1 MSTLAALSITDP
13 KSLINSLGLI
23 GIYLIL
29 FAETGLLVGFFLPG
43 DTLLVI
49 AGVASSGAAAKVVG
63 ARLPLVAL
71 LIGAPLC
78 AIIGAQLGH
87 YLGARFGGGLFNR
100 PDSRLFRREHVDKA
114 EYYFNRFGP
123 AKAVVLARFI
133 PIVRTF
139 LNPVAGLLEMP
150 ARSFLLWNVV
160 GAVAWTES
168 VILLGYNLGD
178 SLAPVIDKYML
189 PVVAFVILIALIPVL
204 VEMLRGRRE
213 SSRRGGPSSDG
224 NGRESDRD
232 RSAV

>member
-1 MSTLAALSITDP
+1 MSITDP

-29 FAETGLLVGFFLPG
+29 FAETGLLIGFFLPG

-49 AGVASSGAAAKVVG
+49 AGVAASGTASHVVG
-63 ARLPLVAL
+63 VRLSLPAL
-71 LIGAPLC
+71 LVGAPLC

-87 YLGARFGGGLFNR
+87 YLGARFGSGLFNR
-100 PDSRLFRREHVDKA
+100 PQSRLFRREHVDKA
-114 EYYFNRFGP
+114 EYYFNKFGP

-150 ARSFLLWNVV
+150 ARSFLVWNVL
-160 GAVAWTES
+160 GGLAWTEG

-178 SLAPVIDKYML
+178 SLAPVIDKYMI
-189 PVVAFVILIALIPVL
+189 PVVALIALISVIPVIIEI
-204 VEMLRGRRE
+204 VRGRRE
-213 SSRRGGPSSDG
+213 AARQGARRPGGEP
-224 NGRESDRD
+224 EHD